1 MFSAKEYLLAQSLE
15 QAYAA
20 NQKKTAKIVGGMCWL
35 KMSNRPLQTIIDLS
49 ALDLNHIEES
59 EDGFWIGSMVSLRE
73 LETHPLLNQAFTN
86 VFADALKPIVGVQFR
101 NCATVGGSV
110 WGRFGFSDVSTLLL
124 ALDAQ
129 VELYPSGMISLE
141 KFLQMPYDNQI
152 LVRILIPKQRKFAV
166 VKSHRNTATDF
177 PILVVAASTNPEGKL
192 CIVAGARPQKACIVC
207 SDLDIR
213 SDLEVLTTQIE
224 DCLKPI
230 SFGSNMRGSKA
241 YREHLAKVLSLRAIS
256 DLKEELENG
265 N

>member
-15 QAYAA
+15 QAYTA

-49 ALDLNHIEES
+49 ALELNHIEET

-73 LETHPLLNQAFTN
+73 LEIHPLLNQTFTN
-86 VFADALKPIVGVQFR
+86 VFAEALKPIVGVQFR
-101 NCATVGGSV
+101 NCATVGGSI

-152 LVRILIPKQRKFAV
+152 LVRILIPKQRKLV
-166 VKSHRNTATDF
+166 VIKSHRNTATDF
-177 PILVVAASTNPEGKL
+177 PVLVVVASTTPEGKL
-192 CIVAGARPQKACIVC
+192 CLVAGARPQKACIVC
-207 SDLDIR
+207 SDLDIAT
-213 SDLEVLTTQIE
+213 DLPLLTKQIE
-224 DCLKPI
+224 DSIKSI
-230 SFGSNMRGSKA
+230 SFGSNMRASKE

-256 DLKEELENG
+256 QLKEELHHG